1 MTLMSPVDYG
11 TIMGYLKFHNREEM
25 QMNKDIEL
33 LLTDEDLIIL
43 DEALSQLP
51 YFKVVGLI
59 NKINQQIQGQDNNSV
74 EQIDNQ

>member
-1 MTLMSPVDYG
+1 
-11 TIMGYLKFHNREEM
+11 
-25 QMNKDIEL
+25 MNKDIEL